1 MTTIRV
7 LWVGGTTLFRAGIH
21 ALIEQAS
28 GIEIVGE
35 GNTLAEG
42 LRHVSG
48 SPANIMLLDVLSDP
62 DLVLQAMEQTRPGG
76 TPARV
81 LVVATRGDP
90 EAIRRMVIAGARGVV
105 FKDASADQLLTAI
118 RRVHE
123 GELWVDRVTMG
134 QVFSEMVN
142 ERRKQEAQPER
153 AKIVSLTRR
162 EREVIALVAGGLCN
176 KAIARRMSISDN
188 TVRHHLTSI
197 FGKLGVPDRLALV
210 LYALRHELASQ
221 ETPVFSGRK
230 DQQLAPQ
237 PTGLADQC

>member
-7 LWVGGTTLFRAGIH
+7 LLVGGTTLFRAGIH
-21 ALIEQAS
+21 ALIEHAN

-42 LRHVSG
+42 LRQVSG
-48 SPANIMLLDVLSDP
+48 SPPDIVLLDVVSAP
-62 DLVLQAMEQTRPGG
+62 DLVLQAIEQARPGDAPG
-76 TPARV
+76 RL
-81 LVVATRGDP
+81 LVVATRNDL
-90 EAIRRMVIAGARGVV
+90 EAIRRIVIAGARGVV
-105 FKDASADQLLTAI
+105 FKDASADHLLTAI

-134 QVFSEMVN
+134 QILSGMVN

-162 EREVIALVAGGLCN
+162 ERDVIPLVAGGLCN
-176 KAIARRMSISDN
+176 KAIARRLSISDN

-210 LYALRHELASQ
+210 LYAFRHELASE

-230 DQQLAPQ
+230 DPRLAPQ
-237 PTGLADQC
+237 STGLAD